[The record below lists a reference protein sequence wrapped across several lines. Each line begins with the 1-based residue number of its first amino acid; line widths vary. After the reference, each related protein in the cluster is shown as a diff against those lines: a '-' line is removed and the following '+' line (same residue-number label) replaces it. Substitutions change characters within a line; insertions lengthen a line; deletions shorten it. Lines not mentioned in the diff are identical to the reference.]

1 MQSKQISEDEK
12 EPANKSQAN
21 LAAGGAGGGGGGTLR
36 FRGNEVV
43 LAEVIEAVRGGYEV
57 YVASHNACAFVRAE
71 HTLRVGQQ
79 IRATFGC
86 VHKNRNMLLSFEE
99 I

>member
-1 MQSKQISEDEK
+1 MQSNHISEDKHELVNSGNAK
-12 EPANKSQAN
+12 TS
-21 LAAGGAGGGGGGTLR
+21 AGGAGGGGGGTIR
-36 FRGNEVV
+36 FRGNEKVMATVV
-43 LAEVIEAVRGGYEV
+43 EAVRGGYDV
-57 YVASHNACAFVRAE
+57 YVDSHNAYAFVRAE

-86 VHKNRNMLLSFEE
+86 VYKNRNMLLSFEE